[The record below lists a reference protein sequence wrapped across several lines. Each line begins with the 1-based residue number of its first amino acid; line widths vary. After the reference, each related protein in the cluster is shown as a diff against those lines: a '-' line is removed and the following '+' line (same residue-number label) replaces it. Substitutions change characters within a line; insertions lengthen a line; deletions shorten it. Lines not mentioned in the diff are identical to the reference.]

1 MTSGPQT
8 SGPNDKTAQGKKR
21 TTEKRP
27 KGQVVLHFN
36 IRTNYKDFK
45 NLFVRMSMSH
55 IYSTVFGN
63 GPHPCTIIYMY
74 DAVIPILWRLG

>member
-1 MTSGPQT
+1 MT

-27 KGQVVLHFN
+27 KGQVVLTSTYVLITKISKTYLSACKWATYTVLYSEMGL
-36 IRTNYKDFK
+36 IRA
-45 NLFVRMSMSH
+45 L
-55 IYSTVFGN
+55 
-63 GPHPCTIIYMY
+63 IYMY